1 MTPQMKPSL
10 ILLSAWSALGF
21 YRGVKLYQFELKRH
35 QEFWPHIPRNYTLIK
50 GTMSGIFGIT
60 IYLFPPTGVLAII
73 KELMR
78 IEMRLLGL
86 NTDCIEYYW
95 LIQ

>member
-1 MTPQMKPSL
+1 MKSEL

-21 YRGVKLYQFELKRH
+21 YRGVRLYQFELNRH
-35 QEFWPHIPRNYTLIK
+35 RKYWPHIPRDYTLIS
-50 GTMSGIFGIT
+50 GTLAGIFGAT
-60 IYLFPPTGVLAII
+60 IYLFPLTGILAVF
-73 KELMR
+73 KEITR

-86 NTDCIEYYW
+86 DTDCIEYYW